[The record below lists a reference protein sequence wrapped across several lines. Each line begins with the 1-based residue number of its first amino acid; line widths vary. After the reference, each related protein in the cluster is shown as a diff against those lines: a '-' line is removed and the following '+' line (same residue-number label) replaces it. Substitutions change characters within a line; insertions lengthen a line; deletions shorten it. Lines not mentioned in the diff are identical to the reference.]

1 MCAGPVDNLI
11 EDITGVTA
19 KKNAA
24 KQAAEQAAA
33 QQAANDAAAEAE
45 AIRLA
50 ELEAKK
56 QAIIDA
62 AAAEEAN
69 ISNTLGDELADIQQT
84 NTDLTNQIIDKAITT
99 AQPAPSG
106 PSGPSASELAAQG
119 AAQTSQ
125 SVLQNEKKKKK
136 GALKIP
142 YSPSKR
148 KEGDRGPKSTK
159 ADLQIEGQ
167 TQATGT
173 GTNLAI

>member
-1 MCAGPVDNLI
+1 MCAGPVDNLF
-11 EDITGVTA
+11 EDLTGVTA

-24 KQAAEQAAA
+24 KEAAAKAAE
-33 QQAANDAAAEAE
+33 QQAANEAAAEAE

-50 ELEAKK
+50 ELEEKK

-62 AAAEEAN
+62 AATDHT
-69 ISNTLGDELADIQQT
+69 NTTTALNDELADINKT
-84 NTDLTNQIIDKAITT
+84 NADLTNQILTHQT
-99 AQPAPSG
+99 AVAG
-106 PSGPSASELAAQG
+106 PSGPSASELAARG

-125 SVLQNEKKKKK
+125 SVLSREKKKKK
-136 GALKIP
+136 NNLRLP

-148 KEGDRGPKSTK
+148 QDGQRGPRSTK